1 LESKLKQR
9 LVGAVVLVALA
20 IIFLPMLLDGSGRSG
35 PRDVAIDIPDQPQPP
50 PNRLDESADA
60 TADDTGAATR
70 GTMDSPSGAEPQQN
84 TMSEQPV
91 PSSDGTTASDPP
103 STGDAAAASAAEPS
117 ESAADDA
124 ANGSATD
131 DAAAS
136 APERAPETEDPGPDE
151 SATAETEATEPPAD
165 EADSPAWV
173 VQVGSFGRETNA
185 VVLRDRLRELG
196 FDTFIERADT
206 DQGALWR
213 VRVGPVSSE
222 DKAERLS
229 ERVTDERGGPALVM
243 TQP

>member
-1 LESKLKQR
+1 MKQR

-20 IIFLPMLLDGSGRSG
+20 VIFLPMLLDGSGQSG

-50 PNRLDESADA
+50 PNRLDESTDVE
-60 TADDTGAATR
+60 TQDTGAATS
-70 GTMDSPSGAEPQQN
+70 GEADSPSGAEPQPN

-91 PSSDGTTASDPP
+91 PSSDGATADDQP
-103 STGDAAAASAAEPS
+103 STSDAPAAASADPDD
-117 ESAADDA
+117 SAADDSA
-124 ANGSATD
+124 DGAATD
-131 DAAAS
+131 DATAA
-136 APERAPETEDPGPDE
+136 APEPPPETDDSGPDN
-151 SATAETEATEPPAD
+151 SATAQASEPAAN

-222 DKAERLS
+222 DEAERLS
-229 ERVTDERGGPALVM
+229 ERVTEERGGPALVM